1 MDARM
6 TMPVIAPAPAPARVD
21 AAPVRAAVRTDLV
34 PPQAVAAQAGAEQ
47 TRFGRK
53 DQSSSESSKHT
64 KAAFDIDR
72 ETGELIYKVIDK
84 DTKSVLS
91 QYPYDSLLKL
101 RAYIR
106 SQDEHE
112 GG

>member
-6 TMPVIAPAPAPARVD
+6 TAPVSAPALAPARAD
-21 AAPVRAAVRTDLV
+21 AAPVRAAVRTELAV
-34 PPQAVAAQAGAEQ
+34 PQAVSAQVGAEQ

-53 DQSSSESSKHT
+53 GQSSPGEEKRT
-64 KAAFDIDR
+64 AASFDVDR
-72 ETGELIYKVIDK
+72 ETGELIYKVVDK
-84 DTKSVLS
+84 ETHSVLS

-106 SQDEHE
+106 SQDEAE
-112 GG
+112 NG